1 MTDLPLSVFG
11 AGDDPGASFTDL
23 LRQRSPHLLPG
34 ATVPS
39 DRGDSGDRSLLG
51 IPHGTT
57 IVTIRFAD
65 GVLMA
70 GDRRATEGHSIANR
84 SMDKV
89 YPADAS
95 SVVGIAGAAGPAM
108 EMVRLFATE
117 LEHYEKVS
125 GGPLSLEGK
134 ANKLSQMI
142 RANLPA
148 AFQGLVVVPL
158 FSGFDQ
164 RRGRGRVFRYDI
176 TGGRYE
182 EADYATT
189 GSGGVHARNW
199 IKAFWREGLDR
210 DSVIDLS
217 LASLFQAADEDS
229 ATGGPDLIRRIYPSV
244 VIITEDGIERVA
256 ESELADRAGRLVD
269 TPALGG
275 GHADAPIDSGTAS
288 GGPGSAGVV
297 R

>member
-1 MTDLPLSVFG
+1 MTDLTLPVFG
-11 AGDDPGASFTDL
+11 SGDDPGASFSDV
-23 LRQRSPHLLPG
+23 LRRRTPHLLPG
-34 ATVPS
+34 SALPGSVVPGTG
-39 DRGDSGDRSLLG
+39 GDPHRDSRLR

-70 GDRRATEGHSIANR
+70 GDRRATEGHTIASR
-84 SMDKV
+84 AMDKV
-89 YPADAS
+89 YPADAHS
-95 SVVGIAGAAGPAM
+95 AVGIAGAAGPAM

-148 AFQGLVVVPL
+148 AFQGMVVVPL
-158 FSGFDQ
+158 FCGYDK
-164 RRGRGRVFRYDI
+164 RRGRGRVFRYDV

-182 EADYATT
+182 ESDYATT
-189 GSGGVHARNW
+189 GSGGVHAVGCVPR
-199 IKAFWREGLDR
+199 I
-210 DSVIDLS
+210 
-217 LASLFQAADEDS
+217 ASELRTTNSPILIPTIADCLEQVFRLGEDS
-229 ATGGPDLIRRIYPSV
+229 FDLLMIV
-244 VIITEDGIERVA
+244 
-256 ESELADRAGRLVD
+256 
-269 TPALGG
+269 LGK
-275 GHADAPIDSGTAS
+275 
-288 GGPGSAGVV
+288 

>member
-1 MTDLPLSVFG
+1 
-11 AGDDPGASFTDL
+11 
-23 LRQRSPHLLPG
+23 
-34 ATVPS
+34 
-39 DRGDSGDRSLLG
+39 
-51 IPHGTT
+51 
-57 IVTIRFAD
+57 
-65 GVLMA
+65 MA
-70 GDRRATEGHSIANR
+70 GDRRATEGHTIASR
-84 SMDKV
+84 AMDKV
-89 YPADAS
+89 FPADAH

-158 FSGFDQ
+158 FCGYD
-164 RRGRGRVFRYDI
+164 RRQERGRVFRYDI

-199 IKAFWREGLDR
+199 IKAFWRAELDR
-210 DSVIDLS
+210 DAVIDLS

-244 VIITEDGIERVA
+244 VIVTADGIATVPE
-256 ESELADRAGRLVD
+256 EELAERASRLVD

-275 GHADAPIDSGTAS
+275 PRRVQAETEPSRAPDG
-288 GGPGSAGVV
+288 AGVTTEV
-297 R
+297 PR